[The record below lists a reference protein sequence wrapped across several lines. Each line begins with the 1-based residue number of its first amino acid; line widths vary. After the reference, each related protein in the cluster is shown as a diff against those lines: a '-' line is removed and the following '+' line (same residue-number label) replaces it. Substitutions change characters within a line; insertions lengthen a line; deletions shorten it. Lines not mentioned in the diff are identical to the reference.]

1 MHDFWITSGYH
12 LLTCDADGNLEV
24 GDELLRAY
32 LMRPELQ
39 PVEESCAAERA
50 LHAELMENPRLE
62 VDEARLRTL
71 ADPDVAGN
79 YRIMLRFRDDLL
91 AAGTLE
97 ACYLSIFERGAIDTP
112 PLFLEQLTH
121 MMLRGILEGT
131 EDPIRVRAAELL
143 FREQRVTIQGGA
155 VMVADA
161 EIVDRHQQPEDA
173 PINLARLLTEGEAAA
188 TIPVELDVLSAENA
202 ESYWERSDH
211 FDMVLDLRFAGAGL
225 DALCRVMEAWV
236 AHMLGLDVA
245 IQPVQQITDERWV
258 WHIGLDSEATA
269 ILNDLYEGREV
280 GEDRLARL
288 VSLFRLEAKDPS
300 LMRADIAGR
309 PIYLGLAMDA
319 EGLLRMKPQN
329 LLLNMPLAGKS

>member
-12 LLTCDADGNLEV
+12 LLTRDGDGNLEV

-32 LMRPELQ
+32 FMRPELE
-39 PVEESCAAERA
+39 PVEESCEAERA
-50 LHAELMENPRLE
+50 LHAALMDDPRME

-71 ADPDVAGN
+71 ADPDAAGN

-91 AAGTLE
+91 TAGTIE
-97 ACYLSIFERGAIDTP
+97 GCYLAIFERGAVDTP

-121 MMLRGILEGT
+121 MMLRGILEDT
-131 EDPIRVRAAELL
+131 DDPIRVRAAELL

-161 EIVDRHQQPEDA
+161 EIVDRHQQPEDE
-173 PINLARLLTEGEAAA
+173 PISLTRLLSDGAAA
-188 TIPVELDVLSAENA
+188 MTPVELDVLSPENA
-202 ESYWERSDH
+202 DSYWERSDH
-211 FDMVLDLRFAGAGL
+211 FDTVLDLRFAGAGL

-258 WHIGLDSEATA
+258 WHIGLDTESTA
-269 ILNDLYEGREV
+269 ILNELYEGREV

-300 LMRADIAGR
+300 LMRADIARR
-309 PIYLGLAMDA
+309 PIYLGLAMNAD
-319 EGLLRMKPQN
+319 GLLRMKPQN
-329 LLLNMPLAGKS
+329 LLLNMPLAGAS

>member
-12 LLTCDADGNLEV
+12 LLSRDADGNLEV
-24 GDELLRAY
+24 GEELLRAY
-32 LMRPELQ
+32 LMRPELE
-39 PVEESCAAERA
+39 PVGESCDAERA
-50 LHAELMENPRLE
+50 LHAALMDDPQLA
-62 VDEARLRTL
+62 VDEARLRDL
-71 ADPDVAGN
+71 ADSDAAGN
-79 YRIMLRFRDDLL
+79 YRIMLRFRDELL
-91 AAGTLE
+91 AAGTIE
-97 ACYLSIFERGAIDTP
+97 RCYLAIFERGAVDTP

-121 MMLRGILEGT
+121 MMLRGILEGAD
-131 EDPIRVRAAELL
+131 DPIRVRAAELL

-161 EIVDRHQQPEDA
+161 EVVDRHQRPDDE
-173 PINLARLLTEGEAAA
+173 PIRLTRFLAEGEAAA
-188 TIPVELDVLSAENA
+188 TPVELDVLSAENA

-245 IQPVQQITDERWV
+245 IQPVQSVTEERWV
-258 WHIGLDSEATA
+258 WHIGLDTEATA
-269 ILNDLYEGREV
+269 ILNELYEGREV

-309 PIYLGLAMDA
+309 PIYLGLAMNAD
-319 EGLLRMKPQN
+319 GLLRMKPQN
-329 LLLNMPLAGKS
+329 LLLNMPLAGAS

>member
-12 LLTCDADGNLEV
+12 LLTRDADGNLEV

-32 LMRPELQ
+32 FMRPELA
-39 PVEESCAAERA
+39 PVEESCEAERA
-50 LHAELMENPRLE
+50 LHAELMENPRLD

-71 ADPDVAGN
+71 ADPDVAAN
-79 YRIMLRFRDDLL
+79 YRLMLRFRDDLL
-91 AAGTLE
+91 IAGTLE
-97 ACYLSIFERGAIDTP
+97 RCYMTIFERGAIDTP

-121 MMLRGILEGT
+121 MMLRGLLDGT
-131 EDPIRVRAAELL
+131 DDPIRIRAAELL

-173 PINLARLLTEGEAAA
+173 PINLARLLSGGEAAA
-188 TIPVELDVLSAENA
+188 TPVELDVLSAENA

-245 IQPVQQITDERWV
+245 IQPVQSITDEHWV
-258 WHIGLDSEATA
+258 WHIGLDTESTA
-269 ILNDLYEGREV
+269 ILNELYEGREV

-329 LLLNMPLAGKS
+329 LLLNMPLAGAS

>member
-1 MHDFWITSGYH
+1 
-12 LLTCDADGNLEV
+12 
-24 GDELLRAY
+24 
-32 LMRPELQ
+32 
-39 PVEESCAAERA
+39 
-50 LHAELMENPRLE
+50 
-62 VDEARLRTL
+62 
-71 ADPDVAGN
+71 
-79 YRIMLRFRDDLL
+79 
-91 AAGTLE
+91 
-97 ACYLSIFERGAIDTP
+97 
-112 PLFLEQLTH
+112 

-131 EDPIRVRAAELL
+131 DDPIRVRAAELL

-173 PINLARLLTEGEAAA
+173 PINLARLLSEGEAAA
-188 TIPVELDVLSAENA
+188 TLPVELDVLSVENA

-211 FDMVLDLRFAGAGL
+211 FDTVLDLRFAGAGL
-225 DALCRVMEAWV
+225 DALCRVMEAWI

-245 IQPVQQITDERWV
+245 IQPVQSITDERWL
-258 WHIGLDSEATA
+258 WHIGLDSESTA

-309 PIYLGLAMDA
+309 PIYLGLAMNAD
-319 EGLLRMKPQN
+319 GLLRMKPQN

>member
-12 LLTCDADGNLEV
+12 LLTRDADGNLEV

-32 LMRPELQ
+32 LMRPELE
-39 PVEESCAAERA
+39 PVEESCEAERA
-50 LHAELMENPRLE
+50 LHAELMESPRMA

-79 YRIMLRFRDDLL
+79 YRIMLRFRDDLVT
-91 AAGTLE
+91 AGTLE
-97 ACYLSIFERGAIDTP
+97 RCYMTIFERGAIDTP

-121 MMLRGILEGT
+121 MMLRGMLEGT
-131 EDPIRVRAAELL
+131 DDPIRVRAAELL

-173 PINLARLLTEGEAAA
+173 PISLTRLLSEGEAAA
-188 TIPVELDVLSAENA
+188 TPVELDVLSPENA

-211 FDMVLDLRFAGAGL
+211 FDTVLDLRFTGAGL

-258 WHIGLDSEATA
+258 WHIGLDTDSTA

-280 GEDRLARL
+280 GEDRLSRL

-300 LMRADIAGR
+300 LMGADIGGR
-309 PIYLGLAMDA
+309 PIYLGLAMNA

-329 LLLNMPLAGKS
+329 LLLNMPLAGAS